1 MSKKYCC
8 SHNKQKAQC
17 RECGGSALCIHDK
30 QKSKCRECGGSAYC
44 IHDKEKSKCR
54 ECGGSGICIHGRL
67 KAQCR
72 ECGGSALCI
81 HDKRKTRCIDC
92 LTFQQALDKGLVCVI
107 CGDVKAKNVCPE
119 CLKIC
124 GISEKQRIECVVR
137 AAMKIMVSEY
147 MEKSPYLGAYPPTY
161 LPTYLPIYLP
171 TYLSTYV
178 LTHLPTYLP
187 TYLPRWQIMQYVYQW
202 FMLQKQQGSLP

>member
-1 MSKKYCC
+1 
-8 SHNKQKAQC
+8 
-17 RECGGSALCIHDK
+17 
-30 QKSKCRECGGSAYC
+30 
-44 IHDKEKSKCR
+44 
-54 ECGGSGICIHGRL
+54 
-67 KAQCR
+67 
-72 ECGGSALCI
+72 LCI
-81 HDKRKTRCIDC
+81 HDKRKTNCIDC
-92 LTFQQALDKGLVCVI
+92 LTFQQALDRGLVCVI
-107 CGDVKAKNVCPE
+107 CGDVKAKAVCPE

-124 GISEKQRIECVVR
+124 GITEKQRIECVVR

-161 LPTYLPIYLP
+161 LPTYLSTYLPTYLSIYLLTYLPTHLPTYLP

-187 TYLPRWQIMQYVYQW
+187 TYLPRWRFMQYVYQW